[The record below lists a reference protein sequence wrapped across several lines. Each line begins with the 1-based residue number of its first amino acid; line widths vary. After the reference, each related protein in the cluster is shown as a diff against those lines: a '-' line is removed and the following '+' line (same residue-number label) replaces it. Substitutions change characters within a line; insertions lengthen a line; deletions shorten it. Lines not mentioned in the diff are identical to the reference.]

1 MGLASTLV
9 LVVFIPCV
17 VSQEFTYITIPPT
30 DGGPAYVFADNGT
43 INVTIFCQLFQNGE
57 RFLVPWQIQRA
68 TDNMFVRLLFTG
80 GVSTEPDGVAGDIS
94 VTGDPF
100 PNITGLTY
108 RSNLTI
114 AVFSTAEYDGSSIR
128 CGASTSPDQRTFN
141 FGFPSK
147 YWKWSSGMI
156 SYRIYWRQFLY
167 K

>member
-30 DGGPAYVFADNGT
+30 GGGPGYVFADNGT
-43 INVTIFCQLFQNGE
+43 INVTVFCQEFQDGE
-57 RFLVPWQIQRA
+57 RFLVSWLIQRA
-68 TDNMFVRLLFTG
+68 TDDVFKSIPFTID
-80 GVSTEPDGVAGDIS
+80 GVSTGPDGVAGVIT
-94 VTGDPF
+94 VTGDLF
-100 PNITGLTY
+100 PNVTGLTY

-114 AVFSTAEYDGSSIR
+114 AVFTAEYDGSSIR
-128 CGASTSPDQRTFN
+128 CGATTSPDQRTFS

-156 SYRIYWRQFLY
+156 SYRIYSE